1 MKQYSSS
8 FDLINNIDN
17 DNTIGLYENSSIF
30 TSPFGKDFSDKN
42 SSQDEKS
49 FEFFNDNKEYADCS
63 RIQPLNI
70 EEQREREIS
79 LEKTTLK
86 TPKFEI
92 DCFKKGRKRLKP
104 DGDKRTYCN
113 KYKESHDKFN
123 ADNIM
128 RKIKSN
134 LFDYLILKL
143 NESLRK
149 KEDQF
154 IKLHPEISENLK
166 KDFNE
171 ELMKRTIQ
179 DIIFNSKI
187 NNKYKNKKDS
197 NKILINTIIEQNR
210 ENKVLNLFSLKFID
224 FINDIKND
232 EDNLEDFL
240 EKIKFKE
247 NRVKQHENMNRDKY
261 MQKLKELFLKYEN
274 WFNNKK
280 GRSGKKIIKKQD
292 NLE

>member
-1 MKQYSSS
+1 M
-8 FDLINNIDN
+8 
-17 DNTIGLYENSSIF
+17 
-30 TSPFGKDFSDKN
+30 
-42 SSQDEKS
+42 
-49 FEFFNDNKEYADCS
+49 
-63 RIQPLNI
+63 
-70 EEQREREIS
+70 
-79 LEKTTLK
+79 
-86 TPKFEI
+86 
-92 DCFKKGRKRLKP
+92 
-104 DGDKRTYCN
+104 
-113 KYKESHDKFN
+113 
-123 ADNIM
+123 
-128 RKIKSN
+128 
-134 LFDYLILKL
+134 
-143 NESLRK
+143 
-149 KEDQF
+149 
-154 IKLHPEISENLK
+154 
-166 KDFNE
+166 
-171 ELMKRTIQ
+171 
-179 DIIFNSKI
+179 I